1 MAWFKN
7 LFKMN
12 LRKKLIIYFI
22 LIVVIPLIFY
32 FVFFNILGAYLNNS
46 ASIEEVD
53 TVIEEFENGIRD
65 NINLLKNP
73 QEFKSSI
80 DSLLTEYQGEL
91 QIIDPE
97 TDMIVLDTKGS

>member
-1 MAWFKN
+1 MYISIS
-7 LFKMN
+7 L
-12 LRKKLIIYFI
+12 L
-22 LIVVIPLIFY
+22 

-73 QEFKSSI
+73 KVNRLEKF
-80 DSLLTEYQGEL
+80 
-91 QIIDPE
+91 
-97 TDMIVLDTKGS
+97 